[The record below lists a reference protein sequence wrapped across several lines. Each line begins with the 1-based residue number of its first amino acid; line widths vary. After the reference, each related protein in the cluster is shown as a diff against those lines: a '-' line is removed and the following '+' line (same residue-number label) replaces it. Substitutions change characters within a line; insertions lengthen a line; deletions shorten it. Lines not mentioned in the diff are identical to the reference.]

1 MICANIVN
9 VLITPL
15 SVRN

>member
-1 MICANIVN
+1 MAELS

-15 SVRN
+15 SR